1 MKDRIPI
8 LNILFNKRTKN
19 SDKNINRKRNR
30 INNINTF
37 IPKTNKKAMNS
48 ENADIWKEAINKE
61 L

>member
-1 MKDRIPI
+1 MKDRTPI

-37 IPKTNKKAMNS
+37 IPKTNKEAMNS

>member
-1 MKDRIPI
+1 MKDRTPI

-37 IPKTNKKAMNS
+37 IPKTNKEAMNS
-48 ENADIWKEAINKE
+48 EKADIWKEAINKE